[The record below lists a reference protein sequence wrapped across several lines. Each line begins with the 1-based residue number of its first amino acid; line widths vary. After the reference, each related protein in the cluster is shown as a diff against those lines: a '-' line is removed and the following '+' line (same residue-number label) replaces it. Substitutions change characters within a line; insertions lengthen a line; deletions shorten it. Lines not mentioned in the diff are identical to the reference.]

1 MNIEGKHKKQSGG
14 SGQFGVCYINVE
26 PLDEGTGV
34 EFISAVK
41 GGAITKTFINS
52 VEKGVREQLQAG
64 GPLGFPVT
72 DIRVTVTDGKM
83 HSVDSKDIAF
93 QMAGRQAVKHALD
106 KAGTI
111 LLQPMQ
117 KVKFI
122 INDQLQGEING
133 IVSRSDGYVID
144 SIFKECNQAEIDAII
159 PASAIAEVSETLRAE
174 SKGEGYYIADFSHYQ
189 KVPEPQVK
197 TICEKLKP

>member
-1 MNIEGKHKKQSGG
+1 MNVEGKHKKQSGG

-34 EFISAVK
+34 EFLSTVK
-41 GGAITKTFINS
+41 GGAISKTFINS
-52 VEKGVREQLQAG
+52 VEKGVREQLEAG
-64 GPLGFPVT
+64 GPFGFPVT

-93 QMAGRQAVKHALD
+93 QSAGRQAVKRALD
-106 KAGTI
+106 QAGTI

-117 KVKFI
+117 KVKFV
-122 INDQLQGEING
+122 INDQLQGEVNG

-144 SIFKECNQAEIDAII
+144 SMFKENNQAEIDAII
-159 PASAIAEVSETLRAE
+159 PAAAIAEVSEVLRAE
-174 SKGEGYYIADFSHYQ
+174 SKGEGHYVAEFSHYQ
-189 KVPEPQVK
+189 IVPEPQVK
-197 TICEKLKP
+197 TICDKQKP